1 MFPGGK
7 KDGAEEYEGGRTAS
21 DIVAFALDK
30 LSENVPA
37 PELLQVQV
45 FLKKCLICYA
55 ICKPV

>member
-30 LSENVPA
+30 VSENVPA
-37 PELLQVQV
+37 PEVLQVHTGLLEEV
-45 FLKKCLICYA
+45 SHMLCHL
-55 ICKPV
+55 